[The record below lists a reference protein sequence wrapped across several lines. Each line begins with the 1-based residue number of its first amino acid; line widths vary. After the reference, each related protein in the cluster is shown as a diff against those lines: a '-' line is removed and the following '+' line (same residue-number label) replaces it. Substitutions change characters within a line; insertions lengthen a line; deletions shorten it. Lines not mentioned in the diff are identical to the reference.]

1 MINLENIN
9 LSFSEKK
16 VYENL
21 NLKISE
27 GQLVLIA
34 GPTGCGKSSLLGVI
48 NGLVPHFTGGTLSG
62 TVNIDGVF
70 AHETSGQDWSK
81 IVATVSQNPDDT
93 FVAQTV
99 EDEIVF
105 GMETH
110 GFHPIAMRQ
119 RLEEVIDLL
128 GLHHLRHRNLA
139 NLSGG
144 EKQRV
149 AIASALTLEPKV
161 LLLDEP
167 TSALDPI
174 AADEILSALHRLVQ
188 DLGITVLISEHRIE
202 RILQHADLV
211 LVLNQNEAPQLF
223 SPSESVFHLQH
234 KPAITQLAELA
245 GLSQSPLSIREL
257 RKSIEPLRQLLADK
271 KPPLRLVHGVSKKPN
286 LVTNNLCVTKD
297 NFQILSDINLECAP
311 ATITALMG
319 RNGSGKTTLLHALMG
334 DFEPTNG
341 NVLIGQKHP
350 TNLAGE
356 ELLQNIS
363 IVPQNPSDLFLC
375 DRVLDECKLSDKL
388 RNSTLGTTRSLL
400 ALISPN
406 VEDWQHPRDLSEG
419 QRLGLALAIAL
430 AGNPKV
436 LLLDEPTRGLDS
448 HGKAELLLL
457 LKKCVGAGQTV
468 ILATH
473 DVELVAEIANQVV
486 VLSDGQV
493 VANGPASEI
502 LINSNAF
509 SPITA
514 RALAPVAWMSVSDV
528 RSALAE
534 NSV

>member
-1 MINLENIN
+1 MLNLQNIS
-9 LSFSEKK
+9 LSFTDKI
-16 VYENL
+16 VYKNL
-21 NLKISE
+21 NLQIEE

-48 NGLVPHFTGGTLSG
+48 NGLIPHFTGGTLSG
-62 TVNIDGVF
+62 QICVNGVY
-70 AHETSGQDWSK
+70 AHETDGQEWSK

-110 GFHPIAMRQ
+110 GFHISAMRQ

-128 GLHHLRHRNLA
+128 GLHSLRNRNLST
-139 NLSGG
+139 LSGG

-149 AIASALTLEPKV
+149 AIASALTLEPRV

-167 TSALDPI
+167 TSALDPV

-211 LVLNQNEAPQLF
+211 LILNQDAEPKMF
-223 SPSESVFHLQH
+223 SPGESVFHLQH

-245 GLSQSPLSIREL
+245 GLGNSPLSVREL
-257 RKSIEPLRQLLADK
+257 RQSIEPLRQMLANK
-271 KPPLRLVHGVSKKPN
+271 KPPLRLITNTVEQANVVTSNLVIHKEGVEILSGVSM
-286 LVTNNLCVTKD
+286 
-297 NFQILSDINLECAP
+297 ECSP
-311 ATITALMG
+311 GTITALMG
-319 RNGSGKTTLLHALMG
+319 RNGSGKTTLLHSLMG
-334 DFEPTNG
+334 DYSPAQ
-341 NVLIGQKHP
+341 GQVQVVQKNP
-350 TNLAGE
+350 AQLEGQD
-356 ELLQNIS
+356 LLQRIS
-363 IVPQNPSDLFLC
+363 IVPQTPSDLFLC
-375 DRVLDECKLSDKL
+375 DRVSEECKLSDKL
-388 RNSTLGTTRSLL
+388 RNSFLGTTRSLL

-406 VEDWQHPRDLSEG
+406 VEDWQHPRELSEG

-448 HGKAELLLL
+448 HGKAELTLL
-457 LKKCVGAGQTV
+457 LKKCIAAGQTV
-468 ILATH
+468 VLATH
-473 DVELVAEIANQVV
+473 DVELVAEIANQVI
-486 VLSDGQV
+486 VLSEGKV
-493 VANGPASEI
+493 VATGPSSEI
-502 LINSNAF
+502 LTNSNAF

-514 RALAPVAWMSVSDV
+514 RALAPDAWLSVSDV
-528 RSALAE
+528 RIALTE
-534 NSV
+534 NVQ